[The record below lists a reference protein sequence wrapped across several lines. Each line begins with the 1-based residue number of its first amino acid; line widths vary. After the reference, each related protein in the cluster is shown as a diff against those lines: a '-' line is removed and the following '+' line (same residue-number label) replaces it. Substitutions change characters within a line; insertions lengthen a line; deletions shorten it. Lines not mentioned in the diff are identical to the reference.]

1 MQYMAQIQGGAGP
14 DVWDNE
20 VFIDASD
27 FMDAAQQAS
36 AEAEESGGQ
45 VTFLD
50 QCDCS
55 ETEAPRNLKKPTL
68 LAVCLTCLLV
78 AGCNNDTEGRKAA
91 NIHLLDYRCT
101 NDQLDLVQKEFSIC
115 TETGYLDTFCLK
127 SAKATQC
134 DRIETTEVEG
144 N

>member
-55 ETEAPRNLKKPTL
+55 ETEALDRAVSRFLTWKLPLGFSPDAGIIFRPGHITTNSLLWPTGTNL
-68 LAVCLTCLLV
+68 LT
-78 AGCNNDTEGRKAA
+78 
-91 NIHLLDYRCT
+91 
-101 NDQLDLVQKEFSIC
+101 
-115 TETGYLDTFCLK
+115 
-127 SAKATQC
+127 ATQAR
-134 DRIETTEVEG
+134 DMLRRVLG
-144 N
+144 VA